1 MKLVTNEKLKALS
14 KYDLVINLSDK
25 KIKNKNVYNYT
36 NNTDLCKFLLH
47 NDFKEITLLV
57 NEDDTLSETKYLI
70 SFLEFYKKHFNNLKN
85 NQHKIN
91 EKLIKENGNDFVKKV
106 ITDFCDL
113 NQDGKYIRGVL
124 IALGEYLATDNKK
137 LTYMDLAYAY
147 EIFQTSILVHDD
159 IIDNANLRRGKKT
172 IQKRIYDEYKNVFS
186 KNDKVNLG
194 NSIGICAGDYGF
206 FTANNI
212 IVKNYSTNKNFA
224 KLLTTYNNI
233 ILNTIRGEI
242 IDVYLPVVGKYNIY
256 TSKEKDVLDIY
267 HLKTSWYTIIGPFT
281 LGYLLGG
288 KELTKQ
294 LENVLNKIGIA
305 FQLKDDILG
314 IFANED
320 VIGKSNVSDIEEFKQ
335 TLLYSHIISTKYK
348 NKFLRIYGKKKV
360 NKRDL
365 MRIRKLLIT
374 SGTYDYVTNY
384 LSNLYI
390 EVIKN
395 IDRLDVSENGKD
407 ILKGLLIY
415 IKIREK

>member
-1 MKLVTNEKLKALS
+1 MNLVTNEKLKALS

-390 EVIKN
+390 EVIKD